1 MRTTEESRIL
11 KEYFLNAA
19 LLAMALE
26 AARDLAE
33 FEEICEEEPAFS
45 EEAPMPAAA

>member
-1 MRTTEESRIL
+1 MRTTEESRLL

-26 AARDLAE
+26 TARELAE
-33 FEEICEEEPAFS
+33 IEEIAEEEPAFS
-45 EEAPMPAAA
+45 DEDPMPAAA